1 MKLAI
6 TIAILFFLFLF
17 AIELIRLLS
26 SIAKYFYERVNKVKA
41 ETLMILDNK
50 TSKPSFDITDD
61 LISLINYM
69 IDNEIAFRVQLLSY
83 SKTPYQLL
91 NLDKDIQSISQLIF
105 DNLNK
110 DVLSE
115 TETMVKSDY
124 IMHFIINQVTIKLAG
139 TMREYN
145 LNVIMDT
152 NQES

>member
-17 AIELIRLLS
+17 AIELIILLS
-26 SIAKYFYERVNKVKA
+26 SIAKYFYERVKKVKA

-50 TSKPSFDITDD
+50 ASKPSFDITDD

-83 SKTPYQLL
+83 SKAAYQLL

>member
-26 SIAKYFYERVNKVKA
+26 SIAKYFYERVKKVKA
-41 ETLMILDNK
+41 ETLLILDNK
-50 TSKPSFDITDD
+50 TSKPSFNITDD

-152 NQES
+152 SQES

>member
-17 AIELIRLLS
+17 ALDLIRLLS
-26 SIAKYFYERVNKVKA
+26 SIAKYFYERVKKVKA
-41 ETLMILDNK
+41 ETLLILDNK
-50 TSKPSFDITDD
+50 TSKPSFNITDD

-91 NLDKDIQSISQLIF
+91 NLDKDMQSISQLIF

-145 LNVIMDT
+145 LNVIIGT

>member
-26 SIAKYFYERVNKVKA
+26 SIAKYFYERVKKVKA
-41 ETLMILDNK
+41 ETLLILDNK
-50 TSKPSFDITDD
+50 TSKPSFNITDD
-61 LISLINYM
+61 LISLINYI

>member
-1 MKLAI
+1 MKL
-6 TIAILFFLFLF
+6 AILFFLFLF

-26 SIAKYFYERVNKVKA
+26 SIAKYFYERVKKVKA
-41 ETLMILDNK
+41 ETLLILDNK

>member
-26 SIAKYFYERVNKVKA
+26 SIAKYFYERVKKVKA

-83 SKTPYQLL
+83 SKAPYQLL

>member
-26 SIAKYFYERVNKVKA
+26 SIAKYFYERVKKVKA

>member
-26 SIAKYFYERVNKVKA
+26 SIAKYFYERVKKVKA
-41 ETLMILDNK
+41 ETLLILDNK
-50 TSKPSFDITDD
+50 TSKPSFNITDD

>member
-83 SKTPYQLL
+83 SKTPQQLL